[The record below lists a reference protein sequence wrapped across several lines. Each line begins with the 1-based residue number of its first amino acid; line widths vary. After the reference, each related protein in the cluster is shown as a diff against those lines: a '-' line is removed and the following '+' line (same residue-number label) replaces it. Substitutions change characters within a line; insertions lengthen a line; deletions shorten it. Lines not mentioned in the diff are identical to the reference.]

1 MAAYRRRNRP
11 KVLLLLLLLGATL
24 FGYFMFF
31 RQRSGEAGVAN
42 RRGGGGGEEASGK
55 KREVDNEQLKKPV
68 YEKPPLDLNAPGEM
82 GRALK
87 LSLNEQERRKEEE
100 SINRHQVNTYVSDRI
115 SLHRRLPERWN
126 PL

>member
-1 MAAYRRRNRP
+1 MTVCRRRNRP
-11 KVLLLLLLLGATL
+11 KLLLLLFGLTL
-24 FGYFMFF
+24 FGYLTFF
-31 RQRSGEAGVAN
+31 RQRSGETGAAAN
-42 RRGGGGGEEASGK
+42 RREGEADPAAEK
-55 KREVDNEQLKKPV
+55 RREVDNEQLKRPV

-87 LSLNEQERRKEEE
+87 LNLNEQERKKEEE
-100 SINRHQVNTYVSDRI
+100 SISRHQINTYVSDII

>member
-1 MAAYRRRNRP
+1 MAACRRRNRP
-11 KVLLLLLLLGATL
+11 GVLLLLLGVTL
-24 FGYFMFF
+24 FGYLVFF
-31 RQRSGEAGVAN
+31 RQRSGEAGAAH
-42 RRGGGGGEEASGK
+42 RREGEADEE
-55 KREVDNEQLKKPV
+55 KREVDDEQLKKPV

-87 LSLNEQERRKEEE
+87 LDLNEQERRKEEE